1 MSMNDVTSRDIMRAT
16 GITNVATLVR
26 WHGQEGLIPPP
37 EIRTHP
43 EGRGKMAYWP
53 EWVLHRCV
61 RIKQLRKEG
70 MSLAE
75 IRQFL
80 GCDWETASQNYG
92 RKYRFAE
99 ASRRIDQN
107 AALANLREVIE
118 HFVLQWMKSQR
129 TAILKTTVQ
138 TIAADT
144 IEKAITM
151 LEQGINPVFVLTS
164 DTAVLTAVL
173 TADFAVG
180 LHLSQC
186 RSIEESFMVIPVW
199 KELSAYLNKVAV
211 VPEKP
216 VVYPV
221 SRVVRRTNLSC
232 EEAEVVVMD
241 SLEFEVQPPQGRAGR
256 AKKSEAGGKTRR

>member
-1 MSMNDVTSRDIMRAT
+1 MNDVTSRDILRAT

-26 WHGQEGLIPPP
+26 WHGQESLIPPP

-43 EGRGKMAYWP
+43 DGRGKMAYWP

-80 GCDWETASQNYG
+80 GYDWETAARNYG

-99 ASRRIDQN
+99 ASQRIDQN

-118 HFVLQWMKSQR
+118 HHVLQWMKSQR

-164 DTAVLTAVL
+164 DTAVLTA
-173 TADFAVG
+173 DFAVS
-180 LHLSQC
+180 LHLSRC

-199 KELSAYLNKVAV
+199 KELSAYLNKVAI

-216 VVYPV
+216 AVYPA
-221 SRVVRRTNLSC
+221 SRVVRRSNSSC

-241 SLEFEVQPPQGRAGR
+241 SLEFEVQPPKGRAGVR
-256 AKKSEAGGKTRR
+256 KKVKPGQGTL